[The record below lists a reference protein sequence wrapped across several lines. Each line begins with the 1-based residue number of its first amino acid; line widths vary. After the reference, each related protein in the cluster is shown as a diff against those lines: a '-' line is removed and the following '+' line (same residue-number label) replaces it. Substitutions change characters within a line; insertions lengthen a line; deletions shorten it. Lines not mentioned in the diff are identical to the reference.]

1 MGESPSLRSRV
12 SISPGHSV
20 RYMGEGLISLSGKKY
35 DHLHFV
41 YVLGQVGERFQLG

>member
-20 RYMGEGLISLSGKKY
+20 RYMGEEIISLSGKEY
-35 DHLHFV
+35 DRLHFV
-41 YVLGQVGERFQLG
+41 YVLGQVGGLIQLG